1 MKVQTSPALPRG
13 LSFLAAR
20 GGLGGRLYVG
30 PAGIVS
36 GKTAAAAIASG
47 QAWSLA
53 GGPLAFSSCSVL
65 LREDDQLTEAAAP
78 FADVL
83 DWSEAEGADVARH
96 VGGLLSNL
104 GKARPAFAGLDLGR
118 PRVMGIVNVTPDSFS
133 DGGRFFDVD
142 KAVAHGL
149 DLCAAGADILDVGGE
164 STRPG
169 AEAVDTDEEIRR
181 VVPVIRAL
189 AEKGIP
195 VSVDTRHAAV
205 MGAAVESGAAIIND
219 ITALSDDPRSLA
231 VAAKSGAAVVLMH
244 MQGEPGVM
252 QRDPHYGFAPL
263 DIYDYL
269 AGRLAACRAAGIPSD
284 RLCIDPGIGFGKT
297 VEHNLQIL
305 ARLGLYHALG
315 VPLLLGVSRKSF
327 IGKLSLGEPAG
338 ERLAGSLTAA
348 LLGLGQGTQILR
360 VHDVAETVQAVA
372 VWQGIKRAGEE
383 MPAPAQ

>member
-1 MKVQTSPALPRG
+1 MNTSLTLQTSPALPRG
-13 LSFLAAR
+13 LSFLAGQ
-20 GGLGGRLYVG
+20 GGLDGRLYVA

-53 GGPLAFSSCSVL
+53 GGPLAFSSCSVI
-65 LREDDQLTEAAAP
+65 LREADQLTEAAAP
-78 FADVL
+78 FGAVL
-83 DWSEAEGADVARH
+83 DWSESEGPDVARH
-96 VGGLLSNL
+96 VGGLLSAL
-104 GKARPAFAGLDLGR
+104 GKARPTFAGLDLSR

-133 DGGRFFDVD
+133 DGGRFFDGE

-149 DLCAAGADILDVGGE
+149 DLLAAGADILDVGGE

-169 AEAVDTDEEIRR
+169 AETVGPEEEMRR
-181 VVPVIRAL
+181 VLPVIRAL
-189 AEKGIP
+189 AEKGAVI
-195 VSVDTRHAAV
+195 SVDTRHATV
-205 MGAAVESGAAIIND
+205 MGAAVENGAAIIND
-219 ITALSDDPRSLA
+219 ISALTSDPDSLS
-231 VAAKSGAAVVLMH
+231 VAAKSGAAVMLMH
-244 MQGEPGVM
+244 MQGEPRAM
-252 QRDPHYGFAPL
+252 QRDPAYAFAPL

-269 AGRLAACRAAGIPSD
+269 SGRLAACRSAGIPVE
-284 RLCIDPGIGFGKT
+284 RLCADPGIGFGKT

-305 ARLGLYHALG
+305 ARMGLYHALG

-327 IGKLSLGEPAG
+327 IGKLSRGEPAG

-372 VWQGIKRAGEE
+372 VWRGIKRAGE
-383 MPAPAQ
+383 AA